1 MFQIKQATNVSRRK
15 LCLPVQRWLLGV
27 NTKSFI
33 CIWSFGNNNT
43 VAFTEF
49 SVTSRSCAK
58 VIPSMAREKCW
69 RTLQWHAFYDKA
81 TLASQKDSIWARFT
95 LMRRNNH
102 SQIPVAID
110 ATVLRQSSATYIQ
123 TLSPHSSLPGLCNVI
138 VSIAW
143 EKNFQISIT
152 HENIQRKTAIEIQG
166 DFKPKY
172 FFIKRQFGTWLLYN
186 FN

>member
-1 MFQIKQATNVSRRK
+1 M
-15 LCLPVQRWLLGV
+15 
-27 NTKSFI
+27 
-33 CIWSFGNNNT
+33 
-43 VAFTEF
+43 AFTEF
-49 SVTSRSCAK
+49 SVTSRSCTK

-110 ATVLRQSSATYIQ
+110 ATVLRQSNATYIQ

-138 VSIAW
+138 VSTAW
-143 EKNFQISIT
+143 EKISKFPSCTTTYSVKQSHRDTSSQSTFSLKGNLELGYYICFNYKELFNFFYQKPTKESVPIWGWPYSAL
-152 HENIQRKTAIEIQG
+152 NFVNFSKT
-166 DFKPKY
+166 
-172 FFIKRQFGTWLLYN
+172 
-186 FN
+186 